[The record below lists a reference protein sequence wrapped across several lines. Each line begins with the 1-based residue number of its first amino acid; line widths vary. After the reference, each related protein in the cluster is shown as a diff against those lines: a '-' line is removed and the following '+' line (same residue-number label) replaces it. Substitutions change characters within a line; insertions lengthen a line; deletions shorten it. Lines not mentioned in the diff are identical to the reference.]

1 MTVFE
6 YRKATIED
14 LEKIWDFNIAENPGD
29 ERWVEWKEE
38 YIGQNRN
45 GLAVTFVVVCD
56 GEPIGEGTLLI
67 SPECGAERGRLDLVD
82 GKTVANVNALRIK
95 KAYEG
100 QGHISKLV
108 KLMEKYAADEGYERL
123 TIGVDASETRNL
135 GIYLHWGY
143 DKFVLSYEEDGE
155 LVLYYAKKLK

>member
-1 MTVFE
+1 MFE

-14 LEKIWDFNIAENPGD
+14 LERIWDFNIAKNPGD
-29 ERWVEWKEE
+29 ERWVKWKEE
-38 YIGQNRN
+38 YISQHQSGM
-45 GLAVTFVVVCD
+45 AVTFVVLCND
-56 GEPIGEGTLLI
+56 EPIAEGTLLI
-67 SPECGAERGRLDLVD
+67 SPDCGAEKGRTELVN
-82 GKTVANVNALRIK
+82 GKTIANVNALRIR

-108 KLMEKYAADEGYERL
+108 KVMEQYAAEAGYKRL

-143 DKFVLSYEEDGE
+143 DQFVLSYEEDNE
-155 LVLYYAKKLK
+155 LVLFYAKDLK

>member
-1 MTVFE
+1 MFE
-6 YRKATIED
+6 YRVAELSD
-14 LEKIWDFNIAENPGD
+14 LERIWDFNIAKNPGD
-29 ERWVEWKEE
+29 QRWVHWKEE
-38 YIGQNRN
+38 YIGQHMS
-45 GLAVTFVVVCD
+45 GMATTFVVVCD

-67 SPECGAERGRLDLVD
+67 SPECGAEKGRLELVD
-82 GKTVANVNALRIK
+82 GKTVANVNALRIR

-100 QGHISKLV
+100 QGHISR
-108 KLMEKYAADEGYERL
+108 LMKVMEQYAADNGFARL

-155 LVLYYAKKLK
+155 LVLFYAKDLQ